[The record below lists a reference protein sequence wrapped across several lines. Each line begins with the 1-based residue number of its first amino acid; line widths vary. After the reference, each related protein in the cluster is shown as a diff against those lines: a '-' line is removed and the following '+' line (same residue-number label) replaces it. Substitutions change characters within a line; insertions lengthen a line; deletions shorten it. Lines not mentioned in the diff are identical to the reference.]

1 MYVADTKR
9 LTHDGAKR
17 MMTTAIAAAQEAGIA
32 IAVAIT
38 DAGGHLILLE
48 RMDGGRFATV
58 HSATTKA
65 VCAASNKRPT
75 SPNGAQAQP
84 LDVAHAL
91 GLALAAGVERWT
103 AMEGG
108 FPVIADG
115 ECIGGIG
122 VAGGDWETDERIAR
136 AAIEAIGASWGL
148 DKRGRLPTK
157 RDKPVSIV
165 LPKRA
170 PSNLHRSSGGMP
182 LMRREWAAI
191 SFRLYER

>member
-1 MYVADTKR
+1 MYIADSKR
-9 LTHDGAKR
+9 LTHDGAKQ
-17 MMTTAIAAAQEAGIA
+17 MMTTAIEAARQAGIA
-32 IAVAIT
+32 IAVAIA

-48 RMDGGRFATV
+48 RMDGGRFHTV

-91 GLALAAGVERWT
+91 GLALAAGPERWT

-108 FPVIADG
+108 FPVIVEG

-122 VAGGDWETDERIAR
+122 VSGGDWETDARIAR
-136 AAIEAIGASWGL
+136 AAVESILASW
-148 DKRGRLPTK
+148 
-157 RDKPVSIV
+157 
-165 LPKRA
+165 RA
-170 PSNLHRSSGGMP
+170 
-182 LMRREWAAI
+182 EKK
-191 SFRLYER
+191 